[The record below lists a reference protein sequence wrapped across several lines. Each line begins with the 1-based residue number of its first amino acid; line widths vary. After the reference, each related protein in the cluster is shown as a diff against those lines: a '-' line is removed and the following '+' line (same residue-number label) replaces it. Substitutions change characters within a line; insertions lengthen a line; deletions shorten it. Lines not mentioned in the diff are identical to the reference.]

1 MAETTQTLRSA
12 GVTRS
17 KKKTSQLKEI
27 WRRYRKNKA
36 AVLGLVILV
45 FILGIALFADLIVP
59 YSKCIEQVGA
69 DRLQGPSLTHF
80 FGTDEYGRDLFAR
93 VVHGSRFSLFIG
105 VATSLM
111 ALVFGAILGA
121 SAGYFGGVVDN
132 VICRIIDVFACVP
145 PILLSLAVVAALGTN
160 LRNLIIAITVSCIP
174 GNVRLIR
181 SLVLTVAE
189 QDYVEAARSYGTST
203 PRILFRYVLPNA
215 MGPIIVNTTMSISDM
230 ILSAAGLS
238 FIGMGIQPP
247 SPEWGALLS
256 NAQTYLFTAPYM
268 LVFPGIFIILSS
280 LAFNLVGDG
289 LTDALDP
296 KLADLG
302 RLRWKRKKEVLK
314 IENFIDLL

>member
-1 MAETTQTLRSA
+1 MEVETVSKSRTSEQNRFRTEAPGERRSSFGRRHA
-12 GVTRS
+12 
-17 KKKTSQLKEI
+17 QLSEF
-27 WRRYRKNKA
+27 WRRFRKNRT
-36 AVLGLVILV
+36 AVVGLILLV
-45 FILGIALFADLIVP
+45 LIVGMAVFADLIVP
-59 YSKCIEQVGA
+59 YEKCIEQVGA
-69 DRLQGPSLTHF
+69 DRLQWPSAAHF

-93 VVHGSRFSLFIG
+93 IVHGSRYSLLIG
-105 VATSLM
+105 LATSLM
-111 ALVFGAILGA
+111 ALVIGAILGA

-132 VICRIIDVFACVP
+132 VISRIIDVFMCVP

-181 SLVLTVAE
+181 SVVMTTAE
-189 QDYVEAARSYGTST
+189 QDYVEAAKSYGTSNA
-203 PRILFRYVLPNA
+203 RIIFRYVLPNA

-230 ILSAAGLS
+230 MLSAAGLS

-256 NAQTYLFTAPYM
+256 NAQTYLFSAPYM
-268 LVFPGIFIILSS
+268 LIIPGMFILASS

-296 KLADLG
+296 KLKD
-302 RLRWKRKKEVLK
+302 
-314 IENFIDLL
+314 

>member
-1 MAETTQTLRSA
+1 MRSLI
-12 GVTRS
+12 RES
-17 KKKTSQLKEI
+17 KQNIRMEVKVVVKSRKFAQVKEF
-27 WRRYRKNKA
+27 WRRYKKNKT
-36 AVLGLVILV
+36 AVIGLIILIVIV
-45 FILGIALFADLIVP
+45 GTAICADLIVP
-59 YSKCIEQVGA
+59 YEKCLEQVGA
-69 DRLQGPSLTHF
+69 DRLQGPSLQHW

-93 VVHGSRFSLFIG
+93 VVHGARY
-105 VATSLM
+105 SLM
-111 ALVFGAILGA
+111 IGLVTSVLALIIGAVLGA
-121 SAGYFGGVVDN
+121 CAGYFGGVVDN
-132 VICRIIDVFACVP
+132 VISRIIDVFMCVP

-181 SLVLTVAE
+181 SVVMTAAE
-189 QDYVEAARSYGTST
+189 QDYVEAAKSYGTSNA
-203 PRILFRYVLPNA
+203 RIIFRYVLPNA

-247 SPEWGALLS
+247 APEWGALLS

-268 LVFPGIFIILSS
+268 LLFPGLCILFTS

-296 KLADLG
+296 KLKD
-302 RLRWKRKKEVLK
+302 
-314 IENFIDLL
+314 

>member
-12 GVTRS
+12 GAARGR
-17 KKKTSQLKEI
+17 KKNSQAKEI

-36 AVLGLVILV
+36 AVLGLVILI

-69 DRLQGPSLTHF
+69 DRLQGPSLAHF

-145 PILLSLAVVAALGTN
+145 PILLSRAVVAALGTN

-247 SPEWGALLS
+247 RAAFQCTDVSVYGTVHAGISGHLYYSLL
-256 NAQTYLFTAPYM
+256 T
-268 LVFPGIFIILSS
+268 
-280 LAFNLVGDG
+280 G
-289 LTDALDP
+289 LQS
-296 KLADLG
+296 G
-302 RLRWKRKKEVLK
+302 R
-314 IENFIDLL
+314 